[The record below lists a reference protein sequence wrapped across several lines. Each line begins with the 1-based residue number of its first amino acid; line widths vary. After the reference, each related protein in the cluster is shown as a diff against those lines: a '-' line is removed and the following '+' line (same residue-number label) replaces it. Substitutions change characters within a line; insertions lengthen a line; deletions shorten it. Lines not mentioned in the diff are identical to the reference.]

1 MLLDKVFHRP
11 GVLIPTLLLVTWLSA
26 CEEPQNRDEPAGEPT
41 EAVTE
46 PAAEPVLPASERA
59 AEKGPPATETRLPD
73 SLDLG
78 IDDRPIAE
86 QKSPVFG
93 AAPDS
98 GWLDSGAVGVGADT
112 RDDGLLPDLFDEQ
125 PREKPVSVKGK
136 MLVDDGTGGLSDA
149 VDGAKMSI
157 EIQTD

>member
-1 MLLDKVFHRP
+1 ML
-11 GVLIPTLLLVTWLSA
+11 TLLLVTLLSG
-26 CEEPQNRDEPAGEPT
+26 CEEPQTIEEPAGAP
-41 EAVTE
+41 AVPVTE
-46 PAAEPVLPASERA
+46 PAVVPTLPPSERA
-59 AEKGPPATETRLPD
+59 NEKVPPATETRLPD

-78 IDDRPIAE
+78 IADRPIAV

-98 GWLDSGAVGVGADT
+98 GWLDSGEEAVGGD
-112 RDDGLLPDLFDEQ
+112 RGDNGLLPDLFAEQ
-125 PREKPVSVKGK
+125 QREQPVSVKGK
-136 MLVDDGTGGLSDA
+136 MLVDDGTGELSDV